1 MEERLKDLYFTVT
14 DEMED
19 MLLQMIVIRQLI
31 DNDSSTINKRYL
43 NGYYKSISKY
53 FMDELYKNNIDE
65 IKKYNSIISSEIR
78 ICN

>member
-1 MEERLKDLYFTVT
+1 MEEKLRDLYFAVT

-31 DNDSSTINKRYL
+31 DNASSNIDTDLL
-43 NGYYKSISKY
+43 NSYYKSITNH
-53 FMDELYKNNIDE
+53 FMNELYRNNIDE
-65 IKKYNSIISSEIR
+65 IAKYNSIISSEVR